1 MSFKGGKVSLFLPS
15 INKKHV
21 IKEKQLF
28 YCQLHSLRISEL
40 LINACKVTISFCLSI
55 CQLSPSF
62 YLSLKKKKSPSFYLN
77 SHHSNI
83 LEAPQHAVALHMLS

>member
-21 IKEKQLF
+21 IKEKQFF
-28 YCQLHSLRISEL
+28 YRQLHLPSTSEL
-40 LINACKVTISFCLSI
+40 LINACKVTINFCLSI
-55 CQLSPSF
+55 CQL
-62 YLSLKKKKSPSFYLN
+62 SPSFYLN